1 MSEELIKVLE
11 RIAFALEKIADS
23 LNKDKINKNYFVE
36 PSVTMFDENK
46 VEIQREAIKDRK
58 VIEDFLLSR
67 NVSIKYIP
75 PEKEADEILDKISIF
90 MGNRYSLIKPF
101 YEQIKYNMNSGGS
114 FRMDLRN
121 KTQEEVSTIC
131 QLATMLH
138 EIAFLEEYN
147 YLKSPRFL
155 LFARPSRIPKA
166 LNFFSGKW
174 LESFVKSQVISILQ
188 QVNPDLKFSYLLN
201 PQIKLPNG
209 DDFELDLLFAIENE
223 IYWLEAKTG
232 DYQRY
237 IEKYS
242 KVSQKI
248 LKLDWNSCFMILT
261 DITPSGA
268 DALKKLFRMNVV
280 PIEKFSEE
288 FLKSI
293 IKYQTAN
300 IKTSG
305 DDNVQNMSDPT
316 FPR

>member
-1 MSEELIKVLE
+1 
-11 RIAFALEKIADS
+11 
-23 LNKDKINKNYFVE
+23 
-36 PSVTMFDENK
+36 MFDENK

-75 PEKEADEILDKISIF
+75 SEEEADEILDKISIF

-114 FRMDLRN
+114 IRMDLRN

-242 KVSQKI
+242 KVSQI

-305 DDNVQNMSDPT
+305 DDNVQNT
-316 FPR
+316 VA

>member
-46 VEIQREAIKDRK
+46 VEIQREAIKDRE

-67 NVSIKYIP
+67 NVIIKYIP
-75 PEKEADEILDKISIF
+75 PEEEADEILDKISIF

-114 FRMDLRN
+114 IRMDLRN
-121 KTQEEVSTIC
+121 KTQEEVSAIC

-174 LESFVKSQVISILQ
+174 LENFVKSQVISILQ

-242 KVSQKI
+242 KVSQI

-261 DITPSGA
+261 NITPSGA

-280 PIEKFSEE
+280 PIEKF
-288 FLKSI
+288 
-293 IKYQTAN
+293 
-300 IKTSG
+300 
-305 DDNVQNMSDPT
+305 
-316 FPR
+316 

>member
-75 PEKEADEILDKISIF
+75 SEEEADEILDKISIF

-114 FRMDLRN
+114 IRMDLRN

-242 KVSQKI
+242 KVSQI

-305 DDNVQNMSDPT
+305 DDNVQNT
-316 FPR
+316 VA